1 MNIAQNCNALPRKT
15 ALVGL
20 NARMVHVIRSVV
32 VRMKNAL
39 LVLYVKTR
47 NALKNVVDRIQIVWM
62 ERFAK
67 MIDVVYQHVKA
78 KKTVLTVNFVKMV
91 FVLTQILA
99 NPMLIVVSM
108 KSVKTVLVAPQ
119 LDARRM
125 KSANM
130 DWFVEMKIAHQN
142 RVSLSCVRT
151 RIRVIHVQ

>member
-1 MNIAQNCNALPRKT
+1 M
-15 ALVGL
+15 GL

-39 LVLYVKTR
+39 LVLYVKTH

-99 NPMLIVVSM
+99 NPMLVVVSM
-108 KSVKTVLVAPQ
+108 KSVKTVVAPQ

-142 RVSLSCVRT
+142 RVSLSCVLT
-151 RIRVIHVQ
+151 MIRVIHVQ